1 MNYLSIINKEYLKE
15 PYSIDYGPGRGV
27 FNQKLYRSVLLELK
41 IDIAEIGSFTFLNEI
56 KDQVILKKM
65 INNLCENINKLS
77 SSEAHSMIL
86 SGVMSVIIME
96 IWSSLKKFY
105 NENER
110 ELALKD
116 LLELIKNEVVI
127 KEIKSMDLHFKQHH
141 FRDDPSKSQF

>member
-27 FNQKLYRSVLLELK
+27 FNQKLYRSVLLELE
-41 IDIAEIGSFTFLNEI
+41 IDIAEIGYFTFLNEI

-77 SSEAHSMIL
+77 SSETHSMIL

-96 IWSSLKKFY
+96 IWYSLKKFY

-116 LLELIKNEVVI
+116 LLELIENEVVI
-127 KEIKSMDLHFKQHH
+127 EKIKSMDRHFKKHH
-141 FRDDPSKSQF
+141 FRNDPSKSQF